1 MKKMNLVFSGFL
13 ASLLLGVGNVNA
25 ATSGDP
31 VRIASQKYVDDK
43 ETTILENVEQNYAK
57 QETVNQITE
66 NVTTVT
72 QQVTQLGNTINNE
85 ETGLGAQVD
94 KAVTDASS
102 AKDAVDTIQETVTT
116 LGGDVASQA
125 QRLTTAEGEIDT
137 LQGSVSSLSTSVQQ
151 KADAADLATKEDKD
165 NKATTIGA
173 DNQSSSTAY
182 PSVGAIVEWTNKKI
196 TELSDTGLPVNP
208 DNIND
213 NSIAGSKLENGA
225 VTTDKIADEAV
236 TEDKLSQ
243 DLSTTIAGK
252 EDKNNKTQTID
263 ASSTSEQYPS
273 AAAVHTALQGKADTS
288 ALENYVTT
296 TDIEEINQNITNVT
310 QQVTQLGDTINNEE
324 TGLGAQVEQAVT
336 DVAAAQE
343 AVIGLESSVS
353 SLAETVSQK
362 ADAADLAKK
371 EDKDNKIQEITAES
385 TADQY
390 PSAVAVRTALGAKAD
405 ASAVESIT
413 ENITNIT
420 QQVEQIT
427 DPETGLAADVEQL
440 QADIADKA
448 SAESVATLEGTVT
461 SQGTRL
467 TTAEGEIDALQ
478 TASATHATTTALTEG
493 LALKENVANKATTI
507 GADNQSSPTVYPS
520 VGAIV
525 EWTNKK
531 ITELSDTGLPVNPDN
546 INDNSIAGSKL
557 ENGAVTTDKI
567 ADNAVTQEKL
577 SDDLV
582 SEISGKANVSDVY
595 TKLET
600 NEKIVELAVPQPEGE
615 CMADSGLCVLSVGTD
630 GQFKW
635 VNVTEPAQ

>member
-1 MKKMNLVFSGFL
+1 MKKINFVFSGFL

-31 VRIASQKYVDDK
+31 VRIASQKYVD
-43 ETTILENVEQNYAK
+43 ENYAK
-57 QETVNQITE
+57 QETVNQINETI
-66 NVTTVT
+66 TT
-72 QQVTQLGNTINNE
+72 
-85 ETGLGAQVD
+85 
-94 KAVTDASS
+94 
-102 AKDAVDTIQETVTT
+102 
-116 LGGDVASQA
+116 
-125 QRLTTAEGEIDT
+125 
-137 LQGSVSSLSTSVQQ
+137 
-151 KADAADLATKEDKD
+151 
-165 NKATTIGA
+165 
-173 DNQSSSTAY
+173 
-182 PSVGAIVEWTNKKI
+182 
-196 TELSDTGLPVNP
+196 
-208 DNIND
+208 
-213 NSIAGSKLENGA
+213 
-225 VTTDKIADEAV
+225 
-236 TEDKLSQ
+236 
-243 DLSTTIAGK
+243 
-252 EDKNNKTQTID
+252 
-263 ASSTSEQYPS
+263 
-273 AAAVHTALQGKADTS
+273 
-288 ALENYVTT
+288 
-296 TDIEEINQNITNVT
+296 VT

-336 DVAAAQE
+336 DAAAAQD
-343 AVIGLESSVS
+343 AVSGLESSVS
-353 SLAETVSQK
+353 SLTETVNQK
-362 ADAADLAKK
+362 ADAADLATK

-405 ASAVESIT
+405 ASAVEGIT

-427 DPETGLAADVEQL
+427 DPETGLAADFEQL
-440 QADIADKA
+440 QTEVDGKA
-448 SAESVATLEGTVT
+448 SAEFVATLEGTVT
-461 SQGTRL
+461 NQGTRL

-507 GADNQSSPTVYPS
+507 DAGNQSSPTVYPS

-567 ADNAVTQEKL
+567 ADKAVTQDKL
-577 SDDLV
+577 SDELV
-582 SEISGKANVSDVY
+582 SEISGKANATDVY
-595 TKLET
+595 TKTET

-615 CMADSGLCVLSVGTD
+615 CMAESGLCVLSVGTD

>member
-1 MKKMNLVFSGFL
+1 MKKINFIFSGFL

-43 ETTILENVEQNYAK
+43 ETAILENVEQNYAK

-66 NVTTVT
+66 NVTTVR
-72 QQVTQLGNTINNE
+72 QQVTQLGDTINNE
-85 ETGLGAQVD
+85 ETGLGAQVEQ
-94 KAVTDASS
+94 AVTDA
-102 AKDAVDTIQETVTT
+102 AAAQEAVSGLE
-116 LGGDVASQA
+116 S
-125 QRLTTAEGEIDT
+125 
-137 LQGSVSSLSTSVQQ
+137 SVSSLTETVNQ
-151 KADAADLATKEDKD
+151 KADAAALATKEDKD
-165 NKATTIGA
+165 NKAASITA
-173 DNQSSSTAY
+173 ENQTSGTAY

-225 VTTDKIADEAV
+225 VTTDKIADEAI

-252 EDKNNKTQTID
+252 EDKSNKTQTID
-263 ASSTSEQYPS
+263 ESSTSEQYPS

-288 ALENYVTT
+288 VLENYVTT
-296 TDIEEINQNITNVT
+296 TEVEEINQNITNVK

-336 DVAAAQE
+336 DAAAAQD
-343 AVIGLESSVS
+343 AVSGLESSVS
-353 SLAETVSQK
+353 SLTETVNQK
-362 ADAADLAKK
+362 ADAAALATK

-385 TADQY
+385 TAEQY

-440 QADIADKA
+440 QTDIAGKA

-461 SQGTRL
+461 SQGGRL

-531 ITELSDTGLPVNPDN
+531 IADLSDTGLPVNPDN

-567 ADNAVTQEKL
+567 ADKAVTQEKL

-615 CMADSGLCVLSVGTD
+615 CMAESGLCVLSVGTD

>member
-1 MKKMNLVFSGFL
+1 MKKINFIFSGFL

-25 ATSGDP
+25 ATSSDP

-43 ETTILENVEQNYAK
+43 ETAILENVEQKYAK

-72 QQVTQLGNTINNE
+72 QQVTQLGDTINNE

-94 KAVTDASS
+94 KAVADATA
-102 AKDAVDTIQETVTT
+102 AKEAVDGLTETVN
-116 LGGDVASQA
+116 
-125 QRLTTAEGEIDT
+125 
-137 LQGSVSSLSTSVQQ
+137 Q
-151 KADAADLATKEDKD
+151 KADAAALATKEDKD
-165 NKATTIGA
+165 NKAASITA
-173 DNQSSSTAY
+173 ENQTSGTAY

-225 VTTDKIADEAV
+225 VTTDKIADEAI

-252 EDKNNKTQTID
+252 EDKSNKTQTID
-263 ASSTSEQYPS
+263 ESSTSEQYPS

-288 ALENYVTT
+288 VLENYVTT
-296 TDIEEINQNITNVT
+296 TEVEEINQNITNVK

-336 DVAAAQE
+336 DAAAAQD
-343 AVIGLESSVS
+343 AVSGLESSVS
-353 SLAETVSQK
+353 SLTETVNQK
-362 ADAADLAKK
+362 ADAAALATK

-385 TADQY
+385 TAEQY

-413 ENITNIT
+413 QNITNIK

-440 QADIADKA
+440 QTDIAGKA

-461 SQGTRL
+461 SQGGRL

-531 ITELSDTGLPVNPDN
+531 IADLSDTGLPVNPDN

-567 ADNAVTQEKL
+567 ADKAVTQEKL

-615 CMADSGLCVLSVGTD
+615 CMAESGLCVLSVGTD

>member
-102 AKDAVDTIQETVTT
+102 EKDAVDTIQETVTT

-151 KADAADLATKEDKD
+151 IADAADLATKEDKD

-213 NSIAGSKLENGA
+213 NAIAGSKLENGA

-582 SEISGKANVSDVY
+582 SEIAGKANVSDVY

>member
-1 MKKMNLVFSGFL
+1 MKKINFIFSGFL

-25 ATSGDP
+25 AASGDP
-31 VRIASQKYVDDK
+31 VKIASQKYVD
-43 ETTILENVEQNYAK
+43 ENYAK
-57 QETVNQITE
+57 QETVNQINETI
-66 NVTTVT
+66 TTVT
-72 QQVTQLGNTINNE
+72 EQVTQLGDTINNE
-85 ETGLGAQVD
+85 ETGLGAQVEQ
-94 KAVTDASS
+94 AVTDA
-102 AKDAVDTIQETVTT
+102 AAAQDAVSGLE
-116 LGGDVASQA
+116 S
-125 QRLTTAEGEIDT
+125 
-137 LQGSVSSLSTSVQQ
+137 SVSSLTETVSQ

-165 NKATTIGA
+165 NKAVSITSE
-173 DNQSSSTAY
+173 NQTSGTAY

-252 EDKNNKTQTID
+252 EDKSNKTQTID
-263 ASSTSEQYPS
+263 ESSTSEQYPS

-288 ALENYVTT
+288 VLENYVTT
-296 TDIEEINQNITNVT
+296 TEIEEINQNITNVT
-310 QQVTQLGDTINNEE
+310 EQVTQLGDTINNEE
-324 TGLGAQVEQAVT
+324 TGLGAQVDKAVADAT
-336 DVAAAQE
+336 AAKE
-343 AVIGLESSVS
+343 AVDGLT
-353 SLAETVSQK
+353 ETVNQK
-362 ADAADLAKK
+362 ADAADLATK

-385 TADQY
+385 TAEQY

-440 QADIADKA
+440 QTDIAGKA

-461 SQGTRL
+461 SQGGRL

-567 ADNAVTQEKL
+567 ADKAVTQEKL

-615 CMADSGLCVLSVGTD
+615 CMAESGLCVLSVGTD

>member
-1 MKKMNLVFSGFL
+1 MKKINFIFSGFL

-25 ATSGDP
+25 ATSSDP

-43 ETTILENVEQNYAK
+43 ETAILENVEQKYAK

-72 QQVTQLGNTINNE
+72 QQVTQLGDTINNE

-94 KAVTDASS
+94 KAVADATA
-102 AKDAVDTIQETVTT
+102 AKEAVDGLTETVN
-116 LGGDVASQA
+116 
-125 QRLTTAEGEIDT
+125 
-137 LQGSVSSLSTSVQQ
+137 Q
-151 KADAADLATKEDKD
+151 KADAAALATKEDKD
-165 NKATTIGA
+165 NKAASITA
-173 DNQSSSTAY
+173 ENQTSGTAY

-225 VTTDKIADEAV
+225 VTTDKIADEAI

-252 EDKNNKTQTID
+252 EDKSNKTQTID
-263 ASSTSEQYPS
+263 ESSTSEQYPS

-288 ALENYVTT
+288 VLENYVTT
-296 TDIEEINQNITNVT
+296 TEVEEINQNITNVK

-336 DVAAAQE
+336 DAAAAQD
-343 AVIGLESSVS
+343 AVSGLESSVS

-362 ADAADLAKK
+362 ADVADLAKK

-385 TADQY
+385 TAEQY

-413 ENITNIT
+413 QNITNIK

-440 QADIADKA
+440 QTDIAGKA

-461 SQGTRL
+461 SQGGRL

-567 ADNAVTQEKL
+567 ADKAVTQEKL

-615 CMADSGLCVLSVGTD
+615 CMAESGLCVLSVGTD

>member
-72 QQVTQLGNTINNE
+72 EQVTQLGDTINNE
-85 ETGLGAQVD
+85 ETGLGAQVN

-102 AKDAVDTIQETVTT
+102 AKDAVDTIQKTVTT

-151 KADAADLATKEDKD
+151 KADAADLETKEDKD

-225 VTTDKIADEAV
+225 VTTDKIADEAI

-252 EDKNNKTQTID
+252 EDKSNKTQTID

-324 TGLGAQVEQAVT
+324 TGLGAQVDKAVADAT
-336 DVAAAQE
+336 AAKE
-343 AVIGLESSVS
+343 AVDGLT
-353 SLAETVSQK
+353 ETVSQK

-461 SQGTRL
+461 SQGGRL

-557 ENGAVTTDKI
+557 ENGAVITDKI
-567 ADNAVTQEKL
+567 ADKAVTQEKL

-615 CMADSGLCVLSVGTD
+615 CMAESGLCVLSVGTD

>member
-1 MKKMNLVFSGFL
+1 MKKINFIFSGFL

-43 ETTILENVEQNYAK
+43 ETAILENVEQNYAK

-72 QQVTQLGNTINNE
+72 QQVTQLGDTINNE
-85 ETGLGAQVD
+85 ETGLGAQVEQ
-94 KAVTDASS
+94 AVTDA
-102 AKDAVDTIQETVTT
+102 AAAQEAVSGLE
-116 LGGDVASQA
+116 S
-125 QRLTTAEGEIDT
+125 
-137 LQGSVSSLSTSVQQ
+137 SVSSLTETVNQ
-151 KADAADLATKEDKD
+151 KADAAALATKEDKD
-165 NKATTIGA
+165 NKAASITA
-173 DNQSSSTAY
+173 ENQTSGTAY

-225 VTTDKIADEAV
+225 VTTDKIADEAI

-252 EDKNNKTQTID
+252 EDKSNKTQTID
-263 ASSTSEQYPS
+263 ESSTSEQYPS

-288 ALENYVTT
+288 VLENYVTT
-296 TDIEEINQNITNVT
+296 TEVEEINQNITNVK

-336 DVAAAQE
+336 DAAAAQD
-343 AVIGLESSVS
+343 AVSGLESSVS
-353 SLAETVSQK
+353 SLTETVNQK
-362 ADAADLAKK
+362 ADAAALATK

-385 TADQY
+385 TAEQY

-440 QADIADKA
+440 QTDIAGKA

-461 SQGTRL
+461 SQGGRL

-567 ADNAVTQEKL
+567 ADKAVTQEKL

-615 CMADSGLCVLSVGTD
+615 CMAESGLCVLSVGTD

>member
-1 MKKMNLVFSGFL
+1 MKKINFIFSGFL

-43 ETTILENVEQNYAK
+43 ETAILENVEQNYAK

-72 QQVTQLGNTINNE
+72 QQVTQLGDTINNE
-85 ETGLGAQVD
+85 ETGLGAQVEQ
-94 KAVTDASS
+94 AVTDA
-102 AKDAVDTIQETVTT
+102 AAAQEAVSGLE
-116 LGGDVASQA
+116 S
-125 QRLTTAEGEIDT
+125 
-137 LQGSVSSLSTSVQQ
+137 SVSSLTETVNQ
-151 KADAADLATKEDKD
+151 KADAAALATKEDKD
-165 NKATTIGA
+165 NKAASITA
-173 DNQSSSTAY
+173 ENQTSGTAY

-225 VTTDKIADEAV
+225 VTTDKIADEAI

-252 EDKNNKTQTID
+252 EDKSNKTQTID
-263 ASSTSEQYPS
+263 ESSTSEQYPS

-288 ALENYVTT
+288 VLENYVTT
-296 TDIEEINQNITNVT
+296 TEVEEINQNITNVK

-336 DVAAAQE
+336 DAAAAQD
-343 AVIGLESSVS
+343 AVSGLESSVS

-362 ADAADLAKK
+362 ADVADLAKK

-385 TADQY
+385 TAEQY

-413 ENITNIT
+413 QNITNIK

-440 QADIADKA
+440 QTDIAGKA

-461 SQGTRL
+461 SQGGRL

-567 ADNAVTQEKL
+567 ADKAVTQEKL

-615 CMADSGLCVLSVGTD
+615 CMAESGLCVLSVGTD

>member
-1 MKKMNLVFSGFL
+1 MKKINFIFSGFL

-43 ETTILENVEQNYAK
+43 ETAILENVEQNYAK

-72 QQVTQLGNTINNE
+72 QQVTQLGDTINNE

-94 KAVTDASS
+94 KAVADATA
-102 AKDAVDTIQETVTT
+102 AKEAVDGLTETVN
-116 LGGDVASQA
+116 
-125 QRLTTAEGEIDT
+125 
-137 LQGSVSSLSTSVQQ
+137 Q
-151 KADAADLATKEDKD
+151 KADATDLATKEDK
-165 NKATTIGA
+165 N
-173 DNQSSSTAY
+173 
-182 PSVGAIVEWTNKKI
+182 
-196 TELSDTGLPVNP
+196 
-208 DNIND
+208 
-213 NSIAGSKLENGA
+213 
-225 VTTDKIADEAV
+225 
-236 TEDKLSQ
+236 
-243 DLSTTIAGK
+243 
-252 EDKNNKTQTID
+252 
-263 ASSTSEQYPS
+263 
-273 AAAVHTALQGKADTS
+273 
-288 ALENYVTT
+288 
-296 TDIEEINQNITNVT
+296 
-310 QQVTQLGDTINNEE
+310 
-324 TGLGAQVEQAVT
+324 
-336 DVAAAQE
+336 
-343 AVIGLESSVS
+343 
-353 SLAETVSQK
+353 
-362 ADAADLAKK
+362 
-371 EDKDNKIQEITAES
+371 NKIQEITAES
-385 TADQY
+385 TAEQY

-405 ASAVESIT
+405 ASAVEGIT
-413 ENITNIT
+413 ENITNIK

-440 QADIADKA
+440 QTDIAGKA

-531 ITELSDTGLPVNPDN
+531 IADLSDTGLPVNPGN
-546 INDNSIAGSKL
+546 ISDNSIAGSKL

-567 ADNAVTQEKL
+567 ADNAVTEDKL

-582 SEISGKANVSDVY
+582 SEISGKANAADVY
-595 TKLET
+595 SKTET

>member
-1 MKKMNLVFSGFL
+1 MKKINFIFSGFL

-43 ETTILENVEQNYAK
+43 ETAILENVEQNYAK

-72 QQVTQLGNTINNE
+72 QQVTQLGDTINNE
-85 ETGLGAQVD
+85 ETGLGAQVEQ
-94 KAVTDASS
+94 AVTDA
-102 AKDAVDTIQETVTT
+102 AAAQDAVSGLE
-116 LGGDVASQA
+116 S
-125 QRLTTAEGEIDT
+125 
-137 LQGSVSSLSTSVQQ
+137 SVSSLTETVNQ
-151 KADAADLATKEDKD
+151 KADAAALATKEDKD
-165 NKATTIGA
+165 NKAASITA
-173 DNQSSSTAY
+173 ENQTSGTAY

-225 VTTDKIADEAV
+225 VTTDKIADEAI

-252 EDKNNKTQTID
+252 EDKSNKTQTID
-263 ASSTSEQYPS
+263 ESSTSEQYPS

-288 ALENYVTT
+288 VLENYVTT
-296 TDIEEINQNITNVT
+296 TEVEEINQNITNVT
-310 QQVTQLGDTINNEE
+310 EQVTQLGDTINNEE
-324 TGLGAQVEQAVT
+324 TGLGAQVDKAVADAT
-336 DVAAAQE
+336 AAKE
-343 AVIGLESSVS
+343 AVDGLT
-353 SLAETVSQK
+353 ETVNQK
-362 ADAADLAKK
+362 ADAADLATK

-385 TADQY
+385 TAEQY

-440 QADIADKA
+440 QTDIAGKA
-448 SAESVATLEGTVT
+448 SAESVATLEETVT
-461 SQGTRL
+461 SQGGRL

-567 ADNAVTQEKL
+567 ADKAVTQEKL

-615 CMADSGLCVLSVGTD
+615 CMAESGLCVLSVGTD

>member
-1 MKKMNLVFSGFL
+1 MKKINFVFSGFL

-31 VRIASQKYVDDK
+31 VRIASQKYVD
-43 ETTILENVEQNYAK
+43 ENYAK
-57 QETVNQITE
+57 QETVNQINETI
-66 NVTTVT
+66 TT
-72 QQVTQLGNTINNE
+72 
-85 ETGLGAQVD
+85 
-94 KAVTDASS
+94 
-102 AKDAVDTIQETVTT
+102 
-116 LGGDVASQA
+116 
-125 QRLTTAEGEIDT
+125 
-137 LQGSVSSLSTSVQQ
+137 
-151 KADAADLATKEDKD
+151 
-165 NKATTIGA
+165 
-173 DNQSSSTAY
+173 
-182 PSVGAIVEWTNKKI
+182 
-196 TELSDTGLPVNP
+196 
-208 DNIND
+208 
-213 NSIAGSKLENGA
+213 
-225 VTTDKIADEAV
+225 
-236 TEDKLSQ
+236 
-243 DLSTTIAGK
+243 
-252 EDKNNKTQTID
+252 
-263 ASSTSEQYPS
+263 
-273 AAAVHTALQGKADTS
+273 
-288 ALENYVTT
+288 
-296 TDIEEINQNITNVT
+296 VT

-336 DVAAAQE
+336 DAAAAQD
-343 AVIGLESSVS
+343 AVSGLESSVS
-353 SLAETVSQK
+353 SLTETVNQK
-362 ADAADLAKK
+362 ADAADLATK

-390 PSAVAVRTALGAKAD
+390 PSAVAVRTALDAKAD
-405 ASAVESIT
+405 STVVEGIT

-427 DPETGLAADVEQL
+427 DPETGLAADFEQL
-440 QADIADKA
+440 QTEVDGKA
-448 SAESVATLEGTVT
+448 SAEFVATLEGTVT
-461 SQGTRL
+461 NQGTRL

-507 GADNQSSPTVYPS
+507 DAGNQSSPTVYPS

-567 ADNAVTQEKL
+567 ADKAVTQDKL
-577 SDDLV
+577 SDELV
-582 SEISGKANVSDVY
+582 SEISGKANATDVY
-595 TKLET
+595 TKTET

-615 CMADSGLCVLSVGTD
+615 CMAESGLCVLSVGTD

>member
-1 MKKMNLVFSGFL
+1 MKKINFIFSGFL

-43 ETTILENVEQNYAK
+43 ETAILENVEQNYAK

-72 QQVTQLGNTINNE
+72 QQVTQLGDTINNE

-94 KAVTDASS
+94 KAVADATA
-102 AKDAVDTIQETVTT
+102 AKEAVDGLTETVN
-116 LGGDVASQA
+116 
-125 QRLTTAEGEIDT
+125 
-137 LQGSVSSLSTSVQQ
+137 Q
-151 KADAADLATKEDKD
+151 KADAAALAT
-165 NKATTIGA
+165 
-173 DNQSSSTAY
+173 
-182 PSVGAIVEWTNKKI
+182 
-196 TELSDTGLPVNP
+196 
-208 DNIND
+208 
-213 NSIAGSKLENGA
+213 
-225 VTTDKIADEAV
+225 
-236 TEDKLSQ
+236 
-243 DLSTTIAGK
+243 
-252 EDKNNKTQTID
+252 
-263 ASSTSEQYPS
+263 
-273 AAAVHTALQGKADTS
+273 
-288 ALENYVTT
+288 
-296 TDIEEINQNITNVT
+296 
-310 QQVTQLGDTINNEE
+310 
-324 TGLGAQVEQAVT
+324 
-336 DVAAAQE
+336 
-343 AVIGLESSVS
+343 
-353 SLAETVSQK
+353 
-362 ADAADLAKK
+362 K

-385 TADQY
+385 TAEQY

-405 ASAVESIT
+405 ASAVEGIT

-440 QADIADKA
+440 QTDIAGKA

-467 TTAEGEIDALQ
+467 TTAEGEIGALQ
-478 TASATHATTTALTEG
+478 TASATHATKTELSDG
-493 LALKENVANKATTI
+493 LASKENVANKATTI

-531 ITELSDTGLPVNPDN
+531 IADLSDTGLPVNPGN
-546 INDNSIAGSKL
+546 ISDNSIAGSKL

-567 ADNAVTQEKL
+567 ADNAVTEDKL

-582 SEISGKANVSDVY
+582 SEISGKANAADVY
-595 TKLET
+595 SKTET

>member
-31 VRIASQKYVDDK
+31 VRIASQKYVD
-43 ETTILENVEQNYAK
+43 ENYAK

-72 QQVTQLGNTINNE
+72 QQVTQLGDTINNE
-85 ETGLGAQVD
+85 ETGLGAQVN

-102 AKDAVDTIQETVTT
+102 AKDAVDTIQKTVTT

-225 VTTDKIADEAV
+225 VTTDKIADEAI

-296 TDIEEINQNITNVT
+296 TDIKEINQNITNVT
-310 QQVTQLGDTINNEE
+310 EQVTQLGDTINNEE
-324 TGLGAQVEQAVT
+324 TGLGAQVDKAVADAT
-336 DVAAAQE
+336 AAKE
-343 AVIGLESSVS
+343 AVDGLT
-353 SLAETVSQK
+353 ETVSQK

-440 QADIADKA
+440 QTDIADKA

-461 SQGTRL
+461 SQGGRL
-467 TTAEGEIDALQ
+467 TIAEGEIDALQ

-493 LALKENVANKATTI
+493 LALKENVANKVTTI

-567 ADNAVTQEKL
+567 ADKAVTQEKL

-595 TKLET
+595 TKLDT
-600 NEKIVELAVPQPEGE
+600 HEKIVELAVPQPEGE
-615 CMADSGLCVLSVGTD
+615 CMAESGLCVLSVGTD

>member
-72 QQVTQLGNTINNE
+72 QQVTQLDDTINNA
-85 ETGLGAQVD
+85 ETGLGAQVEQ
-94 KAVTDASS
+94 AVTDASS
-102 AKDAVDTIQETVTT
+102 AKDAVDTIQKTVTT

-151 KADAADLATKEDKD
+151 KADVADLATKEDKD
-165 NKATTIGA
+165 NKATTIGV

-182 PSVGAIVEWTNKKI
+182 PSVGAIVQWTNKKI
-196 TELSDTGLPVNP
+196 ADLSDTGLPVNP
-208 DNIND
+208 GNIND

-225 VTTDKIADEAV
+225 VTTDKIADEAI

-324 TGLGAQVEQAVT
+324 TGLGAQVDKAVADAT
-336 DVAAAQE
+336 AAKE
-343 AVIGLESSVS
+343 AVDGLT
-353 SLAETVSQK
+353 ETVSQK

-371 EDKDNKIQEITAES
+371 EDKGNKIQEITAES

-557 ENGAVTTDKI
+557 ENGAVITDKI
-567 ADNAVTQEKL
+567 ADKAVTQEKL

-615 CMADSGLCVLSVGTD
+615 CMAESGLCVLSVGTD

>member
-1 MKKMNLVFSGFL
+1 MKKINFIFSGFL

-43 ETTILENVEQNYAK
+43 ETAILENVEQNYAK

-72 QQVTQLGNTINNE
+72 QQVTQLGDTINNE
-85 ETGLGAQVD
+85 ETGLGAQVEQ
-94 KAVTDASS
+94 AVTDA
-102 AKDAVDTIQETVTT
+102 AAAQEAVSGLE
-116 LGGDVASQA
+116 S
-125 QRLTTAEGEIDT
+125 
-137 LQGSVSSLSTSVQQ
+137 SVSSLTETVNQ
-151 KADAADLATKEDKD
+151 KADAAALATKEDKD
-165 NKATTIGA
+165 NKAASITA
-173 DNQSSSTAY
+173 ENQTSGTAY

-225 VTTDKIADEAV
+225 VTTDKIADEAI

-252 EDKNNKTQTID
+252 EDKSNKTQTID
-263 ASSTSEQYPS
+263 ESSTSEQYPS

-288 ALENYVTT
+288 VLENYVTT
-296 TDIEEINQNITNVT
+296 TEVEEINQNITNVK

-336 DVAAAQE
+336 DAAAAQD
-343 AVIGLESSVS
+343 AVSGLESSVS

-362 ADAADLAKK
+362 ADVADLAKK

-385 TADQY
+385 TAEQY

-413 ENITNIT
+413 QNITNIK

-440 QADIADKA
+440 QTDIAGKA

-461 SQGTRL
+461 SQGGRL

-478 TASATHATTTALTEG
+478 TASATHATTAALTEG

-507 GADNQSSPTVYPS
+507 GTDNQSSPTVYPS

-567 ADNAVTQEKL
+567 ADKAVTQEKL

-615 CMADSGLCVLSVGTD
+615 CMAESGLCVLSVGTD